1 MILLLSAST
10 VKLMVPE
17 INNTIDL
24 TLITNAIWF
33 VQETL
38 IKDTLSQLFY
48 EDLLAKWGT
57 DSGHTGMTTAY
68 TYLKTEFLDWI
79 LAWGVWKHLI
89 ITMSLQ
95 LNDAGLR
102 IKTSDHSSA
111 AESVDIAFMRD
122 YIDNFIDAKRK
133 VMYRYIT
140 DPAKPNDYPYWF
152 TGRFPDYPRA
162 MVYDFTIRKI

>member
-1 MILLLSAST
+1 MILLLSAT
-10 VKLMVPE
+10 TIKQMVPE
-17 INNTIDL
+17 INNTIDNK
-24 TLITNAIWF
+24 LINNAIWF

-48 EDLLAKWGT
+48 EDLLLQWST
-57 DSGHTGMTTAY
+57 PSGMTTAY

-79 LAWGVWKHLI
+79 LAWGVWKHLV

-95 LNDAGLR
+95 LNDSGLR
-102 IKTSDHSSA
+102 LKVSEHSSA
-111 AESVDIAFMRD
+111 AETKDLSFMRD

-140 DPAKPNDYPYWF
+140 DPAKPQDYPYYF
-152 TGRFPDYPRA
+152 TGRFPDYPRR
-162 MVYDFTIRKI
+162 MVYDFTIHRI